1 MINSS
6 HVQKPNLILQST
18 FNKENRLAA
27 RPEKKATADWPTH
40 LSWGGRRTRH
50 EIVAGREEG
59 RDIAKLMDTFSHC
72 IGLTAT
78 TYSRDKISPWASTP
92 WRGTGQEGSLTKGQW
107 KEETR
112 EGPCLRE
119 DLRARLL
126 WRLPQ
131 KNKQWYRSMKKSRGP
146 ALHGNLVSILKSI
159 TKASI

>member
-1 MINSS
+1 
-6 HVQKPNLILQST
+6 
-18 FNKENRLAA
+18 
-27 RPEKKATADWPTH
+27 
-40 LSWGGRRTRH
+40 
-50 EIVAGREEG
+50 
-59 RDIAKLMDTFSHC
+59 MDTFSHC

-131 KNKQWYRSMKKSRGP
+131 KNKQTVVQEHEEKQRPCFTWEFGVHTEKYYKSIHLNQLTELGLRILLENLKGRLAVSIP
-146 ALHGNLVSILKSI
+146 GFLVSILSYKVC
-159 TKASI
+159 TKGATTFFL